1 MKFSAAK
8 NLSTVV
14 LLLGFLM
21 ILPEARADETN
32 QATRVTFSQAVRIP
46 GRVLPA
52 GTYWFVLPQEITDH
66 NRVRIYNSDRTVF
79 YGTVITINAE
89 RPRA

>member
-1 MKFSAAK
+1 
-8 NLSTVV
+8 
-14 LLLGFLM
+14 
-21 ILPEARADETN
+21 
-32 QATRVTFSQAVRIP
+32 
-46 GRVLPA
+46 A

-89 RPRA
+89 RPRALVAREAQGVQHIAVEPVGLFPEAPKIRVLRFFTDHWRE